1 MGQKESLAR
10 QRVFSETLRKEVV
23 KQIESG
29 ELRVYQACRI
39 YEIKSP
45 QTVYN
50 WLNKYS
56 RTLKTQTRLVLEN
69 NSVDKRLKELEART
83 KELEAALGRKQLEAD
98 LYRHIVDLASEEYKV
113 DLKKSFGARAS
124 KGK

>member
-1 MGQKESLAR
+1 M
-10 QRVFSETLRKEVV
+10 RKEVV

-39 YEIKSP
+39 FEIKSP

-56 RTLKTQTRLVLEN
+56 RTLKTQTRIVVEN